1 MVVVFDD
8 VNNDVEEDD
17 VVDDVMEGE
26 IEGNHIKGELVDE
39 IRSLFL
45 CFSYPAQTLTT
56 ANQPLT
62 TINVIIMT

>member
-45 CFSYPAQTLTT
+45 CLSCAAQTLTT